1 LPPTP
6 PSPLAAALQDT
17 NSRSFVVRAYY
28 RSRLFMGFCCICCE
42 VLYLMLYLLSWPQYT
57 KPALHLPAALAE
69 LPLPAGAYA
78 RCCACCCC
86 LLSIGMVN
94 AQLCAG
100 SPSPQGK
107 PLMTAC
113 CHLFP
118 IVYMLQ
124 GCACRPAS
132 PRRR

>member
-1 LPPTP
+1 M
-6 PSPLAAALQDT
+6 
-17 NSRSFVVRAYY
+17 VRAYY

-69 LPLPAGAYA
+69 LPLPAGACA
-78 RCCACCCC
+78 GGCACCCRRC
-86 LLSIGMVN
+86 MGLL
-94 AQLCAG
+94 ARRLCAG
-100 SPSPQGK
+100 SPSFQLQTAPYCLPP
-107 PLMTAC
+107 PL
-113 CHLFP
+113 P
-118 IVYMLQ
+118 ISHMLQ